1 MRMFAMM
8 LWTVTLR
15 LSPPVYKLGGREF
28 CVVFSCVVLGYTV
41 RTMSSHGAPSGEP
54 VRIPLSGVKGV
65 PQLHLIGNE

>member
-28 CVVFSCVVLGYTV
+28 CVVFSCVVRGCTV
-41 RTMSSHGAPSGEP
+41 RTMSSRGAPSDAP
-54 VRIPLSGVKGV
+54 VRIPLGGVNGL
-65 PQLHLIGNE
+65 PQSVTVQTT